1 MDGLAVRFVQLRN
14 GYNPLEGLHTASVCL
29 AGVKYIRQDEWN
41 LFRNRLLQLA
51 HKD

>member
-29 AGVKYIRQDEWN
+29 AGVKYIDKMDGICLET
-41 LFRNRLLQLA
+41 
-51 HKD
+51 DYYS